1 MVTALTSRCN
11 EPLVYENRRVLWL
24 IKMNVCLTN
33 CQYSPVFA
41 LTGLLRPSHASLS
54 SYLQGKGEVASVDR
68 LTDPICQAIT
78 SGRVPRRL
86 SPSVTTQWNKYA
98 LAPVCVSPQRFYHRS
113 LRARSLC
120 KLLSVKKAQGKRKK
134 NREGWSWG
142 GIEEALSKHLR
153 SDKSISVFNR
163 VEEMCG
169 RCGARG
175 WESAKH
181 RVESVTE
188 RLSGRVATNEAQ
200 LNLIMLTHPKFHIN
214 IATQHPPR
222 HPSRLFTFLRCWPQP
237 GLLTWA
243 SVACELWAPCSLE
256 EKNGINM
263 EAAVSVSPWGWR
275 PRNPNLGLWHTSEGL
290 VPLAWACRAT
300 LVWRNLHDEEM
311 YNYVLIFFVQVCFDM
326 RAVFM
331 CADMPLTWTGVCLD
345 L

>member
-1 MVTALTSRCN
+1 MQRTACVWKQTS
-11 EPLVYENRRVLWL
+11 PLINKDECLSDKLPIFSCVCTNRPPPSLPRL
-24 IKMNVCLTN
+24 
-33 CQYSPVFA
+33 A
-41 LTGLLRPSHASLS
+41 LFLPAGERRSGKCGSSYRSDLS
-54 SYLQGKGEVASVDR
+54 SHYLRACAAAAFAKRHYSM
-68 LTDPICQAIT
+68 
-78 SGRVPRRL
+78 
-86 SPSVTTQWNKYA
+86 NKYA

-113 LRARSLC
+113 SRARSLC

-214 IATQHPPR
+214 IATQRPPR

-311 YNYVLIFFVQVCFDM
+311 YNYVLIFFVQVCFDL

>member
-113 LRARSLC
+113 SRARSLC

-188 RLSGRVATNEAQ
+188 RLSGDKWSTTQSYYVDSSKIPHKYSDTASPPTSLQ
-200 LNLIMLTHPKFHIN
+200 TFHFFKML
-214 IATQHPPR
+214 AAA
-222 HPSRLFTFLRCWPQP
+222 RL
-237 GLLTWA
+237 
-243 SVACELWAPCSLE
+243 
-256 EKNGINM
+256 
-263 EAAVSVSPWGWR
+263 
-275 PRNPNLGLWHTSEGL
+275 
-290 VPLAWACRAT
+290 
-300 LVWRNLHDEEM
+300 
-311 YNYVLIFFVQVCFDM
+311 
-326 RAVFM
+326 
-331 CADMPLTWTGVCLD
+331 ADMS
-345 L
+345 